1 MPLLA
6 ELLDI
11 DRLKKLNGLQEVT
24 DPISFDRGEV
34 PTKGGLFSSEIFGL
48 SVAERRETYAVVH
61 LGDRYLSPKAFQA
74 LKSLNRKFEKMIY
87 GTERFRITDDGQVVE
102 DETGGTGLDFL
113 YNNWNKINFQKNQS
127 VKHNERVDLLVNNK
141 RDVIFC
147 VDWIVIP
154 AFYRDVNRT
163 SGSSGKTKVPEIND
177 KYNEIIRC
185 VQMIHSANT
194 FDFMINNLKGKVQ
207 GLIFEIY
214 TMLKMKLEKK
224 NGYFRKFLMGKSND
238 YCSRNVITAV
248 SFRSNTPGDQTVDF
262 EHTGV
267 PLYTACALFTPF
279 ILWWVG
285 RYFKGR
291 LGDMKN
297 SFPLYV
303 KGSKDPVYVHLKD
316 PEVEF
321 NSDFIAKQLER
332 LIENPSSRFDV
343 IRIPVEEEDEK
354 RYDIKEDPI
363 MIFRGRSGVVSSS
376 GKAEDIERPMTW
388 TDIFYMAA
396 YDVTADKYVEITRY
410 PLLDYLGTYF
420 SKIHIIST
428 RDTVPMV
435 VNDVVYKDYPKIVLD
450 DKGILDRYFV
460 DALKIYPV
468 YLPGLDGDHDGDQ
481 VTIKGIFSQEA
492 NEEAR
497 RITHSKINI
506 LTTDGDIIRSI
517 GNEGIQTLFTLT
529 RFR

>member
-1 MPLLA
+1 MEA

-11 DRLKKLNGLQEVT
+11 DRLKRMNGLQEIS

-34 PTKGGLFSSEIFGL
+34 PTAKGLFSSEIFGL
-48 SVAERRETYAVVH
+48 TVSERRETYGVIY
-61 LGDRYLSPKAFQA
+61 LGHRYLMPKAYQS
-74 LKSLNRKFEKMIY
+74 LKSLNRKFEEMIY
-87 GTERFRITDDGQVVE
+87 GTKKFRIDAEGQVVK
-102 DETGGTGLDFL
+102 DENGGTGLTFL
-113 YNNWNKINFQKNQS
+113 YNNWDKINFKKNQS
-127 VKHNERVDLLVNNK
+127 VKHNERVDLLTNNK

-147 VDWIVIP
+147 IDWIVIP

-163 SGSSGKTKVPEIND
+163 AGSSGKTKVPEIND

-194 FDFMINNLKGKVQ
+194 FDFMINNLMGKVQ
-207 GLIFEIY
+207 SLIFEIY
-214 TMLKMKLEKK
+214 SMLKQKLEKK

-248 SFRSNTPGDQTVDF
+248 SFRANRYDEQVVDF

-285 RYFKGR
+285 RYFKNR
-291 LGDMKN
+291 LGDVKD
-297 SFPLYV
+297 SFPIYK
-303 KGSKDPVYVHLKD
+303 KGSKEPTYVHLKD

-321 NSDFIAKQLER
+321 NSDYIAKQLDR
-332 LIENPSSRFDV
+332 LIENPSSRFDT
-343 IRIPVEEEDEK
+343 IPIPVDDEDKE
-354 RYDIKEDPI
+354 RYGIKEDPI
-363 MIFRGRSGVVSSS
+363 MIFRGRFGTVSSS
-376 GKAEDIERPMTW
+376 GRGEDIERPMTW

-396 YDVTADKYVEITRY
+396 YDVTKDKYVEITRY
-410 PLLDYLGTYF
+410 PMLDYLGTYF
-420 SKIHIIST
+420 SKMHIIST
-428 RDTVPMV
+428 RETIPMV
-435 VNDVVYKDYPKIVLD
+435 INDVVYPDYPKIVLN

-460 DALKIYPV
+460 DALKIYPIF
-468 YLPGLDGDHDGDQ
+468 LPGLDGDHDGDQ
-481 VTIKGIFSQEA
+481 VTIKGIFSQEG

-506 LTTDGDIIRSI
+506 LTIDGDIIRSI

-529 RFR
+529 RFH